1 MIMVITWFL
10 FLSLSLVPLS
20 YSAFQF
26 FFPLL
31 VFLQFLALARIFL
44 FLFFSPL
51 IFFLIPYEISGLC
64 SALKRFFKSFHFLF
78 LCNSVLLGQCSQP
91 FTGVA
96 PLLSHVASPGLSLP
110 GEGGH
115 GRKTVFGY
123 PRAKCEFRLHWY
135 VEGTWFLNF
144 YFSL

>member
-1 MIMVITWFL
+1 MISFPFIIFGSNIIFCFSVF
-10 FLSLSLVPLS
+10 FSPSCLSTIFGSCTDIPLP
-20 YSAFQF
+20 F
-26 FFPLL
+26 FF
-31 VFLQFLALARIFL
+31 
-44 FLFFSPL
+44 PL

-123 PRAKCEFRLHWY
+123 PRAKCEFRLH
-135 VEGTWFLNF
+135 
-144 YFSL
+144 